1 MDCHQFDI
9 VIFDWHLFLLKLHVC
24 MLFPCTQP
32 IASTLNHKVQ
42 TWRSSSM
49 ASSWNSSSPSSPQSP
64 SPSPYSYSS
73 SGSSLTSCKDGKRSE
88 TTNFYP
94 QSKCHISLVHN
105 DSRQARL
112 VLLHWCFHLNSSSEG
127 SLEIFIIHIVIHGCW
142 WPIHFWLS
150 FKWPI
155 SSALSFIHGCW
166 WPFPGNGMSIS
177 GISSLDLNTW
187 HCIEIKMHNALTAVL
202 VQIAWPHGQ
211 WSVFEPEVKHWNTS
225 VSSLTQSFQKHLN
238 LSYEFIR
245 YIDISTQTPCVPDF
259 WLPSNTVFSWKNIDV
274 CLNVFGVI
282 SLVDCCLGL
291 FSTRWTNRWCSS
303 KNIAAAS
310 SMSLV
315 KNTYNK
321 STQIEQLVFNSW
333 TRSFAWLGVAGNSR
347 GPKNT

>member
-1 MDCHQFDI
+1 MWNVQKSKLLS
-9 VIFDWHLFLLKLHVC
+9 VILSLDF
-24 MLFPCTQP
+24 
-32 IASTLNHKVQ
+32 N
-42 TWRSSSM
+42 TWRCLEWQ
-49 ASSWNSSSPSSPQSP
+49 AV
-64 SPSPYSYSS
+64 
-73 SGSSLTSCKDGKRSE
+73 E
-88 TTNFYP
+88 I
-94 QSKCHISLVHN
+94 SK
-105 DSRQARL
+105 
-112 VLLHWCFHLNSSSEG
+112 
-127 SLEIFIIHIVIHGCW
+127 IF
-142 WPIHFWLS
+142 
-150 FKWPI
+150 
-155 SSALSFIHGCW
+155 
-166 WPFPGNGMSIS
+166 
-177 GISSLDLNTW
+177 SLDLNTW
-187 HCIEIKMHNALTAVL
+187 HYLEGNMHNALSAVY
-202 VQIAWPHGQ
+202 VGPHGQIRWPHGQ
-211 WSVFEPEVKHWNTS
+211 WSVFEPEVKHWDTS

-238 LSYEFIR
+238 LSYELIR

-333 TRSFAWLGVAGNSR
+333 TTSFAWLGVAGNSR